1 MACFG
6 EDVWKPVAHLEVLS
20 DEVHQLDLSR
30 VYLFLLT
37 AHLYTTFG
45 MASDNASKKVGIK
58 NIVICDDQFFS
69 NGDSQKILD
78 GNFKVFGKVA
88 KIQKRN
94 PSGVTTLSTQNIYE
108 SLSQLDRNK
117 LLKRITPQA
126 LEIFEAGLKRVLDKI
141 KMSTDFDLILKGE
154 AIKVIPIAIY
164 I

>member
-1 MACFG
+1 MFDQLVNLVKQAIFSLTR
-6 EDVWKPVAHLEVLS
+6 DFKS
-20 DEVHQLDLSR
+20 DSITDF
-30 VYLFLLT
+30 Y
-37 AHLYTTFG
+37 G
-45 MASDNASKKVGIK
+45 DIIDNTSNKVDIK

-88 KIQKRN
+88 KIQKGN
-94 PSGVTTLSTQNIYE
+94 TSGVTTLSTQNIYE

-117 LLKRITPQA
+117 LLKRITPEA
-126 LEIFEAGLKRVLDKI
+126 LEIFDAWLKHVLEKM
-141 KMSTDFDLILKGE
+141 KMSTDFDLILKGD